1 MPETSSPH
9 WIVPVYHR
17 MRSLSFVYALVFV
30 GLYLLQAGYSTPY
43 WLAATLQF
51 AVYPHLVFWRARRA
65 ADTQR
70 AELNNL
76 LLDMGLW
83 GVWAVALGFPPWI
96 SFTLFITSAINNA
109 ISRGHTGLLG
119 SLLAYVGGLVLG
131 LLVFGFRLGPPEGQ
145 WVAGLCMLGLTGY
158 LWGIGTLSFRRTH
171 SLRRLRAELLQS
183 QEDLQAANDALR
195 ARLAEIEA
203 LQHDL
208 EQQANR
214 DPLTGL
220 FNRRYLEATTE
231 RELARGR
238 REQLPAALLLLDIDH
253 FKSIN
258 DRYGHAVGDE
268 VLRQFGALL
277 QGGTRRE
284 DVPCRLGGEEFVLLL
299 PGMPVHK
306 ALERAEQIRH
316 QVEQMTVTG
325 PQAAVRVTISIG
337 VASFPAQGECLD
349 DLIKCAD
356 LALYAVKRS
365 GRNGVRAYG
374 NELGRAAHVESS
386 PSTSDLNDESALPPA

>member
-1 MPETSSPH
+1 MPETHTPH
-9 WIVPVYHR
+9 WIVPVYYR
-17 MRSLSFVYALVFV
+17 IRSLSFVYALGIV
-30 GLYLLQAGYSTPY
+30 GLYLFQAGYAMPY
-43 WLAATLQF
+43 WLAAVLQF
-51 AVYPHLVFWRARRA
+51 AVYPHLLFWRARRA
-65 ADTQR
+65 ADAQR

-83 GVWAVALGFPPWI
+83 GVWTVALGFPLWI
-96 SFTLFITSAINNA
+96 SFTLFITAAINNA
-109 ISRGHTGLLG
+109 ISRGHVGLLS
-119 SLLAYVGGLVLG
+119 SLLAYGGGLVLG
-131 LLVFGFRLGPPEGQ
+131 IVVFGFHPGPPESQ
-145 WVAGLCMLGLTGY
+145 WVSGLCMVGMTAY
-158 LWGIGTLSFRRTH
+158 LWGIGSLSFRRTL

-208 EQQANR
+208 EQQANH

-220 FNRRYLEATTE
+220 FNRRYLEATTA

-258 DRYGHAVGDE
+258 DRYGHAQGDE

-299 PGMPVHK
+299 PGMPISN
-306 ALERAEQIRH
+306 ALARAEQIR
-316 QVEQMTVTG
+316 QEVEALTVASSQG
-325 PQAAVRVTISIG
+325 AMRVTISIG
-337 VASFPAQGECLD
+337 VASFPAHGECLD

-374 NELGRAAHVESS
+374 VDLVKSAPVQLS
-386 PSTSDLNDESALPPA
+386 P